1 MVKNMHVKRLAL
13 TMLLMIIGVNIS
25 SSISAQTAQTGND
38 EVTLVVSGEGATKD
52 EATKVALRSAIE
64 QAFGTFVS
72 ANTQILNDELVKD
85 EIVTVS
91 SGNVKN
97 YEYLSEIKQ
106 SGKYYVTLN
115 ATVSIRK
122 LISYAKSKGSK
133 AEFAG
138 QTFAMNIKLMELRA
152 QNTLAA
158 YKNMCLQVRELAKYA
173 FDFKIE
179 LGEPYLVT
187 KKTSPV
193 VYSYEQPTYN
203 PDVNGYIDGYRLN
216 VRIKVLANPATSQI
230 HSLVTNTLNALVLS
244 SSEYNKI
251 KNYYSG
257 YVNLGNLYGSKS
269 NVILPINDKDKE
281 EFQKYRYYLS
291 RIITSAFLNYN
302 IVDTS
307 NPQYYLAWQ
316 QGLKRTNK
324 VVGLRRDNAGYMWPM
339 KRHDNGNRKLWLVDT
354 NGESAEAIQY
364 GSVEG
369 SIEFYMNYWNPYDF
383 NSVNW
388 SRWALPVS
396 SQPISSQIDKSKKT
410 SKKKKNN
417 DNEQEK
423 PVTEY
428 VDVEQVILT
437 YSITFFIPKDK
448 MSSFTGLAIERRS
461 TPFNMVPRD
470 IIY

>member
-1 MVKNMHVKRLAL
+1 
-13 TMLLMIIGVNIS
+13 
-25 SSISAQTAQTGND
+25 
-38 EVTLVVSGEGATKD
+38 
-52 EATKVALRSAIE
+52 
-64 QAFGTFVS
+64 
-72 ANTQILNDELVKD
+72 
-85 EIVTVS
+85 
-91 SGNVKN
+91 
-97 YEYLSEIKQ
+97 
-106 SGKYYVTLN
+106 
-115 ATVSIRK
+115 
-122 LISYAKSKGSK
+122 
-133 AEFAG
+133 
-138 QTFAMNIKLMELRA
+138 MELRA

-179 LGEPYLVT
+179 LGEPYLVR

-203 PDVNGYIDGYRLN
+203 PDVDGYIDGYRLN
-216 VRIKVLANPATSQI
+216 VGIKVLANPATSQI
-230 HSLVTNTLNALVLS
+230 HSLVTNTLNALALS

-251 KNYYSG
+251 KNYGSG
-257 YVNLGNLYGSKS
+257 YAILRNIYGSES
-269 NVILPINDKDKE
+269 DLVLPINDKDSKE
-281 EFQKYRYYLS
+281 FNKYRMYLS

-324 VVGLRRDNAGYMWPM
+324 VVGLGDMWPM
-339 KRHDNGNRKLWLVDT
+339 KRHDDGNRQLWLVDT
-354 NGESAEAIQY
+354 NGESAEANQY
-364 GSVEG
+364 DSLMG
-369 SIEFYMNYWNPYDF
+369 SIKFYMNYWDPFDF